1 MALPL
6 GWALCGLLLPLL
18 LPPAAGERAPGAPL
32 DPGAIAEFCRI
43 DPALCHAE
51 EQQLSFEAVRNIHKQ
66 MDDDANGNVDVEES
80 DEFLREDLNYHDP
93 TVKHSTFHGEDK
105 LISVEDLW
113 KAWKTS
119 EVYNWTVEEV
129 VQWLITYVEL
139 PQYEET
145 FRKLQLSGHAMP
157 RLAVNNVTM
166 MGTVLKMTDRSHRQ
180 KLQLKA
186 LDTVLFGPPLLTRHN
201 HLKDFMLVVSIVIG
215 VGGCWFAYIQ
225 NRYSKEHMKKM
236 MKDLEGLHRAEQSLH
251 DLQERLQKAQEEH
264 RSVEVEKVH
273 LEKKLQDEISIAK
286 QEAHRLRELR
296 EGTENELSRQKYAE
310 QELEQVRMALKNA
323 EKELESHCGWAAPE
337 ALQRWLQLTH
347 EVEVQYYN
355 VKKQNA
361 EKQLLVAK
369 EGAEKIKK
377 KRNTLFGTFHVA
389 HSSSLDD
396 VDHKI
401 LTAKQALSEV
411 TAALRERLHR
421 WQQIELL
428 CGFQIVTNPGIH
440 SLAAALN
447 IDPSWMG
454 TPRPNPSHFI
464 MTDDVDD
471 LDEEIVSPMSIQYA
485 PWLLGRRLSDR
496 SSLSS
501 EDQSLWRCPAPAL
514 PSTVRQR
521 LAEPQQHLHS
531 SQRLVES
538 SGQGQSEVSPAWG
551 SRAGRGSLRRTQNL
565 SWGQSF
571 SLDLAATTHPA
582 SSPATTTTTTTT
594 SSSSSSSSAAA
605 ASPSA
610 SSTFYSSCSTSA
622 AAACHGHPVYYH
634 HTTSSYLLQMDSFL
648 GLPPP
653 DVTSGARCHAE
664 SFGDLTRCDSDPS
677 IPHLSDPQRPC
688 SSAPRLLA
696 ARPHLLTRSMEEP
709 PPGHPPAGA
718 VPTPNGGSRQGEASS
733 ASPGCSLLPE
743 SPMVMK
749 KMMMVVNHGMEKAS
763 SLGELAQPPPGR
775 AGQSDSS
782 RSHSPSSTEPE
793 TPSPISDGRPG
804 AAKSTRIPQLAAKK
818 SPGEEDSSLAGEEVE
833 LGQSKKKFPL
843 KIFKKPKK

>member
-1 MALPL
+1 
-6 GWALCGLLLPLL
+6 
-18 LPPAAGERAPGAPL
+18 
-32 DPGAIAEFCRI
+32 
-43 DPALCHAE
+43 
-51 EQQLSFEAVRNIHKQ
+51 

-93 TVKHSTFHGEDK
+93 AVKHSTFHGEDK

-119 EVYNWTVEEV
+119 EVYNWTVDEV
-129 VQWLITYVEL
+129 VQWLISYVEL

-157 RLAVNNVTM
+157 RLAVNNATM

-323 EKELESHCGWAAPE
+323 EKELESHCSWAAPE
-337 ALQRWLQLTH
+337 ALQKWLQLTH

-355 VKKQNA
+355 IKKQNA

-428 CGFQIVTNPGIH
+428 CGFQIVNNPGIH
-440 SLAAALN
+440 SLASALN
-447 IDPSWMG
+447 IDPGWMG

-471 LDEEIVSPMSIQYA
+471 LDEELVSPMSIQ
-485 PWLLGRRLSDR
+485 S
-496 SSLSS
+496 
-501 EDQSLWRCPAPAL
+501 PAL

-521 LAEPQQHLHS
+521 LVEPQHGHG
-531 SQRLVES
+531 SQR
-538 SGQGQSEVSPAWG
+538 
-551 SRAGRGSLRRTQNL
+551 
-565 SWGQSF
+565 
-571 SLDLAATTHPA
+571 
-582 SSPATTTTTTTT
+582 
-594 SSSSSSSSAAA
+594 
-605 ASPSA
+605 
-610 SSTFYSSCSTSA
+610 
-622 AAACHGHPVYYH
+622 
-634 HTTSSYLLQMDSFL
+634 
-648 GLPPP
+648 
-653 DVTSGARCHAE
+653 
-664 SFGDLTRCDSDPS
+664 DLTRCDSDSS
-677 IPHLSDPQRPC
+677 IPHLSDHQRIP
-688 SSAPRLLA
+688 SSAPKLLA
-696 ARPHLLTRSMEEP
+696 ARPTLLTRSVEEAVP
-709 PPGHPPAGA
+709 GPPGPGA
-718 VPTPNGGSRQGEASS
+718 PTPNGGSRHGEPPAL
-733 ASPGCSLLPE
+733 AALQERPPE
-743 SPMVMK
+743 SPAVMK
-749 KMMMVVNHGMEKAS
+749 KMMMVNHGMEKSS
-763 SLGELAQPPPGR
+763 SLGEMGHPT
-775 AGQSDSS
+775 AGKPSHSDSS
-782 RSHSPSSTEPE
+782 RSHSPSSTDPD
-793 TPSPISDGRPG
+793 TPSPISDCRPG
-804 AAKSTRIPQLAAKK
+804 GARNTRIPQLAAKK
-818 SPGEEDSSLAGEEVE
+818 SPGDEDSSLTGDEVD

>member
-1 MALPL
+1 MDVRSGVAL
-6 GWALCGLLLPLL
+6 WVLCGLLLQQGR
-18 LPPAAGERAPGAPL
+18 GERPPGSHL
-32 DPGAIAEFCRI
+32 DESAIAAEFCRI
-43 DPALCHAE
+43 DRPLCHDE
-51 EQQLSFEAVRNIHKQ
+51 DEQLSFEAVRNIHKQ

-119 EVYNWTVEEV
+119 EVYNWTVDEV

-166 MGTVLKMTDRSHRQ
+166 MGSVLKMTDRSHRQ

-273 LEKKLQDEISIAK
+273 LEKKLLDEISIAK

-323 EKELESHCGWAAPE
+323 EKELESHCSWAAPE
-337 ALQRWLQLTH
+337 ALQKWLQLTH

-355 VKKQNA
+355 IKKQNA

-428 CGFQIVTNPGIH
+428 CGFQIVNNPGIH
-440 SLAAALN
+440 SLASALN

-471 LDEEIVSPMSIQYA
+471 LDEELVSPMSIQ
-485 PWLLGRRLSDR
+485 S
-496 SSLSS
+496 
-501 EDQSLWRCPAPAL
+501 PAL

-521 LAEPQQHLHS
+521 LVDPQHGHG
-531 SQRLVES
+531 SQRG
-538 SGQGQSEVSPAWG
+538 SGANK
-551 SRAGRGSLRRTQNL
+551 RLDSLRLRL
-565 SWGQSF
+565 
-571 SLDLAATTHPA
+571 LHPA
-582 SSPATTTTTTTT
+582 PERPPACPQLCPQ
-594 SSSSSSSSAAA
+594 AAGCPA
-605 ASPSA
+605 HPADQVHRGGC
-610 SSTFYSSCSTSA
+610 SCPRRS
-622 AAACHGHPVYYH
+622 H
-634 HTTSSYLLQMDSFL
+634 
-648 GLPPP
+648 
-653 DVTSGARCHAE
+653 
-664 SFGDLTRCDSDPS
+664 
-677 IPHLSDPQRPC
+677 PQRRQP
-688 SSAPRLLA
+688 
-696 ARPHLLTRSMEEP
+696 TRR
-709 PPGHPPAGA
+709 G
-718 VPTPNGGSRQGEASS
+718 
-733 ASPGCSLLPE
+733 L
-743 SPMVMK
+743 
-749 KMMMVVNHGMEKAS
+749 
-763 SLGELAQPPPGR
+763 
-775 AGQSDSS
+775 
-782 RSHSPSSTEPE
+782 
-793 TPSPISDGRPG
+793 RPG
-804 AAKSTRIPQLAAKK
+804 ACTGAAPREPHGDEEDDDGESRHGEVLQPGGDQPPDGRQAQPLGFLPLPQPQLHR
-818 SPGEEDSSLAGEEVE
+818 PRHSLPH
-833 LGQSKKKFPL
+833 L
-843 KIFKKPKK
+843 

>member
-1 MALPL
+1 PDC
-6 GWALCGLLLPLL
+6 WCLLP
-18 LPPAAGERAPGAPL
+18 
-32 DPGAIAEFCRI
+32 AEFCRI
-43 DPALCHAE
+43 DKALCHDE
-51 EQQLSFEAVRNIHKQ
+51 DEQLSFEAVRNIHKQ

-93 TVKHSTFHGEDK
+93 AVKHSTFHGEDK

-119 EVYNWTVEEV
+119 EVYNWTVDEV
-129 VQWLITYVEL
+129 VQWLISYVEL

-157 RLAVNNVTM
+157 RLAVNNATM

-323 EKELESHCGWAAPE
+323 EKELESHCSWAAPE
-337 ALQRWLQLTH
+337 ALQKWLQLTH

-355 VKKQNA
+355 IKKQNA

-401 LTAKQALSEV
+401 LTAKSGAGGLVPGGQEWCYGDGARGTGVVLGGWCQGDRSGAMGTVPGGQEWCDGDGAGRALS
-411 TAALRERLHR
+411 AGPCLSA
-421 WQQIELL
+421 LL
-428 CGFQIVTNPGIH
+428 CLV
-440 SLAAALN
+440 A
-447 IDPSWMG
+447 
-454 TPRPNPSHFI
+454 
-464 MTDDVDD
+464 
-471 LDEEIVSPMSIQYA
+471 
-485 PWLLGRRLSDR
+485 
-496 SSLSS
+496 
-501 EDQSLWRCPAPAL
+501 APAL

-521 LAEPQQHLHS
+521 LVEPQHGHG
-531 SQRLVES
+531 SQR
-538 SGQGQSEVSPAWG
+538 
-551 SRAGRGSLRRTQNL
+551 
-565 SWGQSF
+565 
-571 SLDLAATTHPA
+571 
-582 SSPATTTTTTTT
+582 
-594 SSSSSSSSAAA
+594 
-605 ASPSA
+605 
-610 SSTFYSSCSTSA
+610 
-622 AAACHGHPVYYH
+622 
-634 HTTSSYLLQMDSFL
+634 
-648 GLPPP
+648 
-653 DVTSGARCHAE
+653 
-664 SFGDLTRCDSDPS
+664 DLTRCDSDSS
-677 IPHLSDPQRPC
+677 IPHLSDHQRIP
-688 SSAPRLLA
+688 SSAPKLLA
-696 ARPHLLTRSMEEP
+696 ARPTLLTRSMEEAV
-709 PPGHPPAGA
+709 PGPPAPGA
-718 VPTPNGGSRQGEASS
+718 PTPNGGSRHGEPS
-733 ASPGCSLLPE
+733 ALAALQERLPE

-749 KMMMVVNHGMEKAS
+749 KMMMVNHGMEKSS
-763 SLGELAQPPPGR
+763 SLGEISHPT
-775 AGQSDSS
+775 AGKPSHSDSS
-782 RSHSPSSTEPE
+782 RSHSPSSTDPD
-793 TPSPISDGRPG
+793 TPSPISDCRPSG
-804 AAKSTRIPQLAAKK
+804 ARNTRIPQLAAKK
-818 SPGEEDSSLAGEEVE
+818 SPGDEDSSLTGDEVD

>member
-1 MALPL
+1 MDLRWGAAL
-6 GWALCGLLLPLL
+6 WVLCGLLLQQGR
-18 LPPAAGERAPGAPL
+18 GERPPGSHL
-32 DPGAIAEFCRI
+32 DEAAIAEFCRI
-43 DPALCHAE
+43 DQPLCHDE
-51 EQQLSFEAVRNIHKQ
+51 DEQLSFEAVRNIHKQ

-119 EVYNWTVEEV
+119 EVYNWTVDEV

-166 MGTVLKMTDRSHRQ
+166 MGSVLKMTDRSHRQ

-323 EKELESHCGWAAPE
+323 EKELESHCSWAAPE
-337 ALQRWLQLTH
+337 ALQKWLQLTH

-355 VKKQNA
+355 IKKQNA
-361 EKQLLVAK
+361 ERQLLVAK

-428 CGFQIVTNPGIH
+428 CGFQIVNNPGIH
-440 SLAAALN
+440 SLASALN
-447 IDPSWMG
+447 IDPGWMG

-471 LDEEIVSPMSIQYA
+471 LDEELVSPMSIQ
-485 PWLLGRRLSDR
+485 S
-496 SSLSS
+496 
-501 EDQSLWRCPAPAL
+501 PAL
-514 PSTVRQR
+514 PGTVRQR
-521 LAEPQQHLHS
+521 LVDPQHAHG

-538 SGQGQSEVSPAWG
+538 YAPGQSEPGQPALY
-551 SRAGRGSLRRTQNL
+551 RAGRVSLRRLHSL
-565 SWGQSF
+565 SSGQSF
-571 SLDLAATTHPA
+571 SCDFPGTGP
-582 SSPATTTTTTTT
+582 
-594 SSSSSSSSAAA
+594 SSAATA
-605 ASPSA
+605 A
-610 SSTFYSSCSTSA
+610 SSTSCSSSTA
-622 AAACHGHPVYYH
+622 TAPAPACHVHPTYYH
-634 HTTSSYLLQMDSFL
+634 HTTSSYFLQMDSIPD
-648 GLPPP
+648 LPPP
-653 DVTSGARCHAE
+653 DVTSGVRCRTE
-664 SFGDLTRCDSDPS
+664 SSGDLTRCDSDSS
-677 IPHLSDPQRPC
+677 IPHLSDHQRAP
-688 SSAPRLLA
+688 SSAPKLLP
-696 ARPHLLTRSMEEP
+696 ARPNLLTRSIEEAA
-709 PPGHPPAGA
+709 PGHPA
-718 VPTPNGGSRQGEASS
+718 VAAPTPNGGSRHAEAS
-733 ASPGCSLLPE
+733 ALGALPERLPE

-749 KMMMVVNHGMEKAS
+749 KMMMVNHGMEKSS
-763 SLGELAQPPPGR
+763 SLGEISHPT
-775 AGQSDSS
+775 AGKHSHSDSS
-782 RSHSPSSTEPE
+782 RSHSPSSTDPD
-793 TPSPISDGRPG
+793 TPSPISDCRPG
-804 AAKSTRIPQLAAKK
+804 AKSTRIPQLAAKK
-818 SPGEEDSSLAGEEVE
+818 SPGDEDSSLTGDEVD

>member
-1 MALPL
+1 MEPRPGRAVR
-6 GWALCGLLLPLL
+6 ALCGLSLLLLL
-18 LPPAAGERAPGAPL
+18 LPAVPQPGRAERAPGSHL
-32 DPGAIAEFCRI
+32 DESAIAEFCRI
-43 DPALCHAE
+43 DKALCHDE
-51 EQQLSFEAVRNIHKQ
+51 DEQLSFEAVRNIHKQ

-93 TVKHSTFHGEDK
+93 AVKHSTFHGEDK

-119 EVYNWTVEEV
+119 EVYNWTVDEV
-129 VQWLITYVEL
+129 VQWLIAYVEL

-157 RLAVNNVTM
+157 RLAVNNATM

-323 EKELESHCGWAAPE
+323 EKELESHCSWAAPE
-337 ALQRWLQLTH
+337 ALQKWLQLTH

-355 VKKQNA
+355 IKKQNA

-428 CGFQIVTNPGIH
+428 CGFQIVNNPGLH
-440 SLAAALN
+440 SLASALN
-447 IDPSWMG
+447 IDPAWMG

-464 MTDDVDD
+464 ITDDVDD
-471 LDEEIVSPMSIQYA
+471 LDEELVSPMSIQ
-485 PWLLGRRLSDR
+485 S
-496 SSLSS
+496 
-501 EDQSLWRCPAPAL
+501 PAL

-521 LAEPQQHLHS
+521 LVEPQHGHG
-531 SQRLVES
+531 SQR
-538 SGQGQSEVSPAWG
+538 
-551 SRAGRGSLRRTQNL
+551 
-565 SWGQSF
+565 
-571 SLDLAATTHPA
+571 
-582 SSPATTTTTTTT
+582 
-594 SSSSSSSSAAA
+594 
-605 ASPSA
+605 
-610 SSTFYSSCSTSA
+610 
-622 AAACHGHPVYYH
+622 
-634 HTTSSYLLQMDSFL
+634 
-648 GLPPP
+648 
-653 DVTSGARCHAE
+653 
-664 SFGDLTRCDSDPS
+664 DLTRCDSDSS
-677 IPHLSDPQRPC
+677 IPHLSDHQRIP
-688 SSAPRLLA
+688 SSAPKLLA
-696 ARPHLLTRSMEEP
+696 ARPTLLTRSMEEAAP
-709 PPGHPPAGA
+709 AAPGPGA
-718 VPTPNGGSRQGEASS
+718 PTPNGGSRHGEPS
-733 ASPGCSLLPE
+733 ALAALQERLPE

-749 KMMMVVNHGMEKAS
+749 KMMMVNHGMEKSS
-763 SLGELAQPPPGR
+763 SLGEISHPT
-775 AGQSDSS
+775 AGKPSHSDSS
-782 RSHSPSSTEPE
+782 RSHSPSSTDPD
-793 TPSPISDGRPG
+793 TPSPISDCRPSG
-804 AAKSTRIPQLAAKK
+804 ARNTRIPQLAAKK
-818 SPGEEDSSLAGEEVE
+818 SPGDEDSSLTGDEVD

>member
-1 MALPL
+1 MDLWSRVAV
-6 GWALCGLLLPLL
+6 WILCGFLLQQGQ
-18 LPPAAGERAPGAPL
+18 GERLLASHLDETAIADCILTEREVANCHGPL
-32 DPGAIAEFCRI
+32 TTPLYSMNAELGSGVLCSVDHSELVLRAEFCRI
-43 DPALCHAE
+43 DKPLCHDE
-51 EQQLSFEAVRNIHKQ
+51 DEQLSFEAVRNIHKQ

-157 RLAVNNVTM
+157 RLAVNNATM

-323 EKELESHCGWAAPE
+323 EKELESHCSWAAPE
-337 ALQRWLQLTH
+337 ALQKWLQLTH

-355 VKKQNA
+355 IKKHNA

-428 CGFQIVTNPGIH
+428 CGFQIVNNPGIH
-440 SLAAALN
+440 TLASALN

-485 PWLLGRRLSDR
+485 AWLFGRRFSDR

-501 EDQSLWRCPAPAL
+501 EDQSLWKYPAPAL
-514 PSTVRQR
+514 PGTVRQR
-521 LAEPQQHLHS
+521 LVDPQHAHG
-531 SQRLVES
+531 SQRWTPPLICPLLM
-538 SGQGQSEVSPAWG
+538 SPLEFAVAL
-551 SRAGRGSLRRTQNL
+551 RALE
-565 SWGQSF
+565 
-571 SLDLAATTHPA
+571 D
-582 SSPATTTTTTTT
+582 
-594 SSSSSSSSAAA
+594 
-605 ASPSA
+605 
-610 SSTFYSSCSTSA
+610 
-622 AAACHGHPVYYH
+622 PV
-634 HTTSSYLLQMDSFL
+634 QI
-648 GLPPP
+648 
-653 DVTSGARCHAE
+653 R
-664 SFGDLTRCDSDPS
+664 DLTRCDSDSS
-677 IPHLSDPQRPC
+677 IPHMSDHQRIP
-688 SSAPRLLA
+688 SSAPKLLA
-696 ARPHLLTRSMEEP
+696 ARPNLLGRSIEEAAS
-709 PPGHPPAGA
+709 GHPAICAATSNGSSRHMEVSSLGA
-718 VPTPNGGSRQGEASS
+718 
-733 ASPGCSLLPE
+733 LPERLSE

-749 KMMMVVNHGMEKAS
+749 KMMMVNHGMEKSS
-763 SLGELAQPPPGR
+763 SLGEISHPT
-775 AGQSDSS
+775 AGKHSHSDSS
-782 RSHSPSSTEPE
+782 RSHSPSSTDPD
-793 TPSPISDGRPG
+793 TPSPISDSRPNSV
-804 AAKSTRIPQLAAKK
+804 KNTRIPQLAAKK
-818 SPGEEDSSLAGEEVE
+818 NPGDEDSSLTGDEVD

>member
-1 MALPL
+1 
-6 GWALCGLLLPLL
+6 
-18 LPPAAGERAPGAPL
+18 
-32 DPGAIAEFCRI
+32 
-43 DPALCHAE
+43 
-51 EQQLSFEAVRNIHKQ
+51 V
-66 MDDDANGNVDVEES
+66 
-80 DEFLREDLNYHDP
+80 
-93 TVKHSTFHGEDK
+93 
-105 LISVEDLW
+105 
-113 KAWKTS
+113 
-119 EVYNWTVEEV
+119 
-129 VQWLITYVEL
+129 
-139 PQYEET
+139 
-145 FRKLQLSGHAMP
+145 
-157 RLAVNNVTM
+157 
-166 MGTVLKMTDRSHRQ
+166 
-180 KLQLKA
+180 
-186 LDTVLFGPPLLTRHN
+186 TRHN

-323 EKELESHCGWAAPE
+323 EKELESHCSWAAPE
-337 ALQRWLQLTH
+337 ALQKWLQLTH

-355 VKKQNA
+355 IKKQNA

-428 CGFQIVTNPGIH
+428 CGFQIVNNPGIH
-440 SLAAALN
+440 SLASALN
-447 IDPSWMG
+447 IDPGWMG

-471 LDEEIVSPMSIQYA
+471 LDEE
-485 PWLLGRRLSDR
+485 LLLHPRVCACAGGLGAGVTNDLS
-496 SSLSS
+496 L
-501 EDQSLWRCPAPAL
+501 PPAL
-514 PSTVRQR
+514 STPR
-521 LAEPQQHLHS
+521 
-531 SQRLVES
+531 
-538 SGQGQSEVSPAWG
+538 
-551 SRAGRGSLRRTQNL
+551 
-565 SWGQSF
+565 
-571 SLDLAATTHPA
+571 
-582 SSPATTTTTTTT
+582 
-594 SSSSSSSSAAA
+594 
-605 ASPSA
+605 
-610 SSTFYSSCSTSA
+610 
-622 AAACHGHPVYYH
+622 
-634 HTTSSYLLQMDSFL
+634 
-648 GLPPP
+648 
-653 DVTSGARCHAE
+653 
-664 SFGDLTRCDSDPS
+664 DLTRCDSESS
-677 IPHLSDPQRPC
+677 IPHLSDHQRIP
-688 SSAPRLLA
+688 SSAPKLLA
-696 ARPHLLTRSMEEP
+696 ARPNLLTRSIEEAA
-709 PPGHPPAGA
+709 PGHPAIA
-718 VPTPNGGSRQGEASS
+718 APTPNGGSRHPETSGLGALPER
-733 ASPGCSLLPE
+733 LPE

-749 KMMMVVNHGMEKAS
+749 KMMMVNHGMEKSS
-763 SLGELAQPPPGR
+763 SLGEISHPTT
-775 AGQSDSS
+775 AGKHSHSDSS
-782 RSHSPSSTEPE
+782 RSHSPSSTDPD

-804 AAKSTRIPQLAAKK
+804 GAKSTRIPQLAPKK
-818 SPGEEDSSLAGEEVE
+818 SPGDEDSSLTGDEVD

>member
-1 MALPL
+1 MEPRPGRAVR
-6 GWALCGLLLPLL
+6 ALCGLFLL
-18 LPPAAGERAPGAPL
+18 LLLLVLQHPGRAERAPGSHL
-32 DPGAIAEFCRI
+32 DDSAIAEFCRI
-43 DPALCHAE
+43 DKALCHDE
-51 EQQLSFEAVRNIHKQ
+51 DEQLSFEAVRNIHKQ

-93 TVKHSTFHGEDK
+93 AVKHSTFHGEDK

-119 EVYNWTVEEV
+119 EVYNWTVDEV
-129 VQWLITYVEL
+129 VQWLISYVEL

-157 RLAVNNVTM
+157 RLAVNNATM

-323 EKELESHCGWAAPE
+323 EKELESHCSWAAPE
-337 ALQRWLQLTH
+337 ALQKWLQLTH

-355 VKKQNA
+355 IKKQNA

-428 CGFQIVTNPGIH
+428 CGFQIVNNPGIP
-440 SLAAALN
+440 SLASALN
-447 IDPSWMG
+447 IDPGWMG

-464 MTDDVDD
+464 ITDDVDD
-471 LDEEIVSPMSIQYA
+471 LDEELVSPMSM
-485 PWLLGRRLSDR
+485 
-496 SSLSS
+496 
-501 EDQSLWRCPAPAL
+501 QSPAL

-521 LAEPQQHLHS
+521 LVEPQHGHG
-531 SQRLVES
+531 SQRG
-538 SGQGQSEVSPAWG
+538 SGANK
-551 SRAGRGSLRRTQNL
+551 RFNSLRLRL
-565 SWGQSF
+565 
-571 SLDLAATTHPA
+571 LHPA
-582 SSPATTTTTTTT
+582 PERPPAYPQLGAQAAGCPAHAADQVHGGGCPRAPGPRRAHAQRRQPARGALRPGGFAG
-594 SSSSSSSSAAA
+594 AAA
-605 ASPSA
+605 REP
-610 SSTFYSSCSTSA
+610 
-622 AAACHGHPVYYH
+622 HGDEEDDDGEPRHGEV
-634 HTTSSYLLQMDSFL
+634 LQPGGDQ
-648 GLPPP
+648 PPP
-653 DVTSGARCHAE
+653 DGRQAQPLGFVPVAQPQLHRPRHP
-664 SFGDLTRCDSDPS
+664 L
-677 IPHLSDPQRPC
+677 PHL
-688 SSAPRLLA
+688 
-696 ARPHLLTRSMEEP
+696 
-709 PPGHPPAGA
+709 
-718 VPTPNGGSRQGEASS
+718 
-733 ASPGCSLLPE
+733 
-743 SPMVMK
+743 
-749 KMMMVVNHGMEKAS
+749 
-763 SLGELAQPPPGR
+763 
-775 AGQSDSS
+775 
-782 RSHSPSSTEPE
+782 
-793 TPSPISDGRPG
+793 
-804 AAKSTRIPQLAAKK
+804 
-818 SPGEEDSSLAGEEVE
+818 
-833 LGQSKKKFPL
+833 
-843 KIFKKPKK
+843 

>member
-1 MALPL
+1 M
-6 GWALCGLLLPLL
+6 
-18 LPPAAGERAPGAPL
+18 
-32 DPGAIAEFCRI
+32 
-43 DPALCHAE
+43 
-51 EQQLSFEAVRNIHKQ
+51 S
-66 MDDDANGNVDVEES
+66 S
-80 DEFLREDLNYHDP
+80 EFLREDLNYHDP

-157 RLAVNNVTM
+157 RLAVNNATM
-166 MGTVLKMTDRSHRQ
+166 MGSVLKMTDRSHRQ

-323 EKELESHCGWAAPE
+323 EKELESHCSWAAPE
-337 ALQRWLQLTH
+337 ALQKWLQLTH

-355 VKKQNA
+355 IKKQNA

-428 CGFQIVTNPGIH
+428 CGFQIVNNPGIH
-440 SLAAALN
+440 SLASALN

-471 LDEEIVSPMSIQYA
+471 LDEEIVSPMSIQ
-485 PWLLGRRLSDR
+485 S
-496 SSLSS
+496 
-501 EDQSLWRCPAPAL
+501 PAL

-521 LAEPQQHLHS
+521 LVDPQHAHG
-531 SQRLVES
+531 SQR
-538 SGQGQSEVSPAWG
+538 
-551 SRAGRGSLRRTQNL
+551 
-565 SWGQSF
+565 
-571 SLDLAATTHPA
+571 
-582 SSPATTTTTTTT
+582 
-594 SSSSSSSSAAA
+594 
-605 ASPSA
+605 
-610 SSTFYSSCSTSA
+610 
-622 AAACHGHPVYYH
+622 
-634 HTTSSYLLQMDSFL
+634 
-648 GLPPP
+648 
-653 DVTSGARCHAE
+653 
-664 SFGDLTRCDSDPS
+664 DLTRCDSESS
-677 IPHLSDPQRPC
+677 IPHLSEHQRIP
-688 SSAPRLLA
+688 SSAPKLLA
-696 ARPHLLTRSMEEP
+696 ARPNLLTRSIEEAV
-709 PPGHPPAGA
+709 PGHPATA
-718 VPTPNGGSRQGEASS
+718 AATPNGGSRQGDAGGL
-733 ASPGCSLLPE
+733 AALPERLSE

-749 KMMMVVNHGMEKAS
+749 KMMMVNHGLEKS
-763 SLGELAQPPPGR
+763 CSLGEVSHPAPGR
-775 AGQSDSS
+775 LSHPEGS
-782 RSHSPSSTEPE
+782 RSHSPSSTDPD
-793 TPSPISDGRPG
+793 TPSPTSDCRAGS
-804 AAKSTRIPQLAAKK
+804 AKSTRIPQLAAKK
-818 SPGEEDSSLAGEEVE
+818 TAGDEDSSFTGDEAD

>member
-1 MALPL
+1 MDVWSRVAV
-6 GWALCGLLLPLL
+6 WILCGFLLHQGQ
-18 LPPAAGERAPGAPL
+18 GERPPGTHL
-32 DPGAIAEFCRI
+32 DETAIAEFCRI
-43 DPALCHAE
+43 DEPLCHIE
-51 EQQLSFEAVRNIHKQ
+51 DEQLSFEAVCNIHKQ

-113 KAWKTS
+113 KSWKTS
-119 EVYNWTVEEV
+119 EVYNWTVDEV

-157 RLAVNNVTM
+157 RLAINNATM

-225 NRYSKEHMKKM
+225 NRYSKEHVKRM

-264 RSVEVEKVH
+264 RTVEVEKVH

-323 EKELESHCGWAAPE
+323 EKELESHCSWAAPE
-337 ALQRWLQLTH
+337 ALQKWLQLTH

-355 VKKQNA
+355 IKKQNA

-421 WQQIELL
+421 WHQIELL
-428 CGFQIVTNPGIH
+428 CGFQVVNNPGIH
-440 SLAAALN
+440 TLVTALN
-447 IDPSWMG
+447 IDPSWVG
-454 TPRPNPSHFI
+454 TSRPNPAHFI
-464 MTDDVDD
+464 MTDDLDD
-471 LDEEIVSPMSIQYA
+471 LDEEIVSPMSMQSA
-485 PWLLGRRLSDR
+485 P
-496 SSLSS
+496 
-501 EDQSLWRCPAPAL
+501 L
-514 PSTVRQR
+514 PSGVRQR
-521 LAEPQQHLHS
+521 VVDPQHS
-531 SQRLVES
+531 LGSQR
-538 SGQGQSEVSPAWG
+538 
-551 SRAGRGSLRRTQNL
+551 
-565 SWGQSF
+565 
-571 SLDLAATTHPA
+571 DLTH
-582 SSPATTTTTTTT
+582 SDSD
-594 SSSSSSSSAAA
+594 S
-605 ASPSA
+605 
-610 SSTFYSSCSTSA
+610 
-622 AAACHGHPVYYH
+622 
-634 HTTSSYLLQMDSFL
+634 SFL
-648 GLPPP
+648 YM
-653 DVTSGARCHAE
+653 
-664 SFGDLTRCDSDPS
+664 SDHQR
-677 IPHLSDPQRPC
+677 IPG
-688 SSAPRLLA
+688 SAPKLLA
-696 ARPHLLTRSMEEP
+696 ARPPLLTRSAEEAAS
-709 PPGHPPAGA
+709 GHPAGCT
-718 VPTPNGGSRQGEASS
+718 PTSNGGSRHGEASS
-733 ASPGCSLLPE
+733 LGALQERLAE
-743 SPMVMK
+743 SPVVAK
-749 KMMMVVNHGMEKAS
+749 KMMMLNHGMEKSA
-763 SLGELAQPPPGR
+763 SLGEISHPTAGR
-775 AGQSDSS
+775 QSHSDSS
-782 RSHSPSSTEPE
+782 RSHSPSSTEPD
-793 TPSPISDGRPG
+793 TPSPISDSRPSN
-804 AAKSTRIPQLAAKK
+804 AKNTRIPQLAAKK
-818 SPGEEDSSLAGEEVE
+818 NAGEEDSGSTGEETDSSQ
-833 LGQSKKKFPL
+833 GKKKFPL

>member
-1 MALPL
+1 MALWGRIAL
-6 GWALCGLLLPLL
+6 GLLCGLLLP
-18 LPPAAGERAPGAPL
+18 PPGRPDGTPGSHPDEATL
-32 DPGAIAEFCRI
+32 EEFCRI
-43 DPALCHAE
+43 DLPLCHNE
-51 EQQLSFEAVRNIHKQ
+51 DEQLSFEAVRNIHKQ

-113 KAWKTS
+113 KAWKAS

-145 FRKLQLSGHAMP
+145 FRKLQLTGHAMP
-157 RLAVNNVTM
+157 RLAITNATM
-166 MGTVLKMTDRSHRQ
+166 TGTLLKMTDRSHRQ

-264 RSVEVEKVH
+264 RTVEVEKVS
-273 LEKKLQDEISIAK
+273 LEKRLQDEISIAK

-310 QELEQVRMALKNA
+310 QELEQVRMALRNA
-323 EKELESHCGWAAPE
+323 EKELESHSSWAAPG
-337 ALQRWLQLTH
+337 ALQKWLQLTH

-361 EKQLLVAK
+361 ERQLLLAK

-428 CGFQIVTNPGIH
+428 CGFQIVNNPGIPT
-440 SLAAALN
+440 LLTALN

-454 TPRPNPSHFI
+454 GPPRANTSHFI

-471 LDEEIVSPMSIQYA
+471 LDEEMVSPMSM
-485 PWLLGRRLSDR
+485 
-496 SSLSS
+496 
-501 EDQSLWRCPAPAL
+501 QSPAL
-514 PSTVRQR
+514 PSSVVRQR
-521 LAEPQQHLHS
+521 LVDPQHSLGSQRDLVHSDSDSSIPYLSDHPRAAISMPKLRPGLLNKPAEEQQH
-531 SQRLVES
+531 QTEPGES
-538 SGQGQSEVSPAWG
+538 
-551 SRAGRGSLRRTQNL
+551 
-565 SWGQSF
+565 
-571 SLDLAATTHPA
+571 
-582 SSPATTTTTTTT
+582 
-594 SSSSSSSSAAA
+594 
-605 ASPSA
+605 
-610 SSTFYSSCSTSA
+610 
-622 AAACHGHPVYYH
+622 
-634 HTTSSYLLQMDSFL
+634 
-648 GLPPP
+648 
-653 DVTSGARCHAE
+653 
-664 SFGDLTRCDSDPS
+664 
-677 IPHLSDPQRPC
+677 
-688 SSAPRLLA
+688 
-696 ARPHLLTRSMEEP
+696 
-709 PPGHPPAGA
+709 
-718 VPTPNGGSRQGEASS
+718 
-733 ASPGCSLLPE
+733 E
-743 SPMVMK
+743 SPLTMK
-749 KMMMVVNHGMEKAS
+749 KVPVLNHHGGLEKAA
-763 SLGELAQPPPGR
+763 SLGELGPVGAR
-775 AGQSDSS
+775 SRDSS
-782 RSHSPSSTEPE
+782 RSHSPTSTEPD
-793 TPSPISDGRPG
+793 TPSPPANGRTALSLLSG
-804 AAKSTRIPQLAAKK
+804 KANSRIPHLAAKK
-818 SPGEEDSSLAGEEVE
+818 TGTAGEEDSGSTGEETDS
-833 LGQSKKKFPL
+833 GPGKKKFPL
-843 KIFKKPKK
+843 KIFKKPRK

>member
-1 MALPL
+1 LTVPV
-6 GWALCGLLLPLL
+6 
-18 LPPAAGERAPGAPL
+18 LPP
-32 DPGAIAEFCRI
+32 AEFCRI
-43 DPALCHAE
+43 DRPLCHDE
-51 EQQLSFEAVRNIHKQ
+51 EEQLSFEAVRNIHKQ

-157 RLAVNNVTM
+157 RLAVNNATM
-166 MGTVLKMTDRSHRQ
+166 MGSVLKMTDRSHRQ

-323 EKELESHCGWAAPE
+323 EKELESHCSWAAPE
-337 ALQRWLQLTH
+337 ALQKWLQLTH

-355 VKKQNA
+355 IKKQNA

-428 CGFQIVTNPGIH
+428 CGFQIVNNPGIH
-440 SLAAALN
+440 SLASALN
-447 IDPSWMG
+447 IDPGWMG

-464 MTDDVDD
+464 MTDDIDD
-471 LDEEIVSPMSIQYA
+471 LDEELVPV
-485 PWLLGRRLSDR
+485 PPLCLLT
-496 SSLSS
+496 
-501 EDQSLWRCPAPAL
+501 APAL
-514 PSTVRQR
+514 PGSVRQR
-521 LAEPQQHLHS
+521 LVDPQHGHG
-531 SQRLVES
+531 SQR
-538 SGQGQSEVSPAWG
+538 
-551 SRAGRGSLRRTQNL
+551 
-565 SWGQSF
+565 
-571 SLDLAATTHPA
+571 
-582 SSPATTTTTTTT
+582 
-594 SSSSSSSSAAA
+594 
-605 ASPSA
+605 
-610 SSTFYSSCSTSA
+610 
-622 AAACHGHPVYYH
+622 
-634 HTTSSYLLQMDSFL
+634 
-648 GLPPP
+648 
-653 DVTSGARCHAE
+653 
-664 SFGDLTRCDSDPS
+664 DLTRCDSDSSLPA
-677 IPHLSDPQRPC
+677 PSDPPRVP
-688 SSAPRLLA
+688 SAAAKLLP
-696 ARPHLLTRSMEEP
+696 ARPPLLTRSFEEVVPTTTTTITTITTSTTSTTSP
-709 PPGHPPAGA
+709 PPTAAASGSA
-718 VPTPNGGSRQGEASS
+718 TPNGGSRHAEASS
-733 ASPGCSLLPE
+733 VLAPPLPE
-743 SPMVMK
+743 SPMVGK
-749 KMMMVVNHGMEKAS
+749 KVTPMVNHHHHQQQQHHQYHQYHQHHHQQLHHNMEKS
-763 SLGELAQPPPGR
+763 YSLGEMPAGR
-775 AGQSDSS
+775 
-782 RSHSPSSTEPE
+782 HSPSSTEPD
-793 TPSPISDGRPG
+793 TPSPTSDCRPG
-804 AAKSTRIPQLAAKK
+804 GTRSTQSTPSTRIPHLATKK
-818 SPGEEDSSLAGEEVE
+818 NPGDEDSSLTGDDGDP
-833 LGQSKKKFPL
+833 GQSKKKFPL

>member
-1 MALPL
+1 MEPRPGRAVR
-6 GWALCGLLLPLL
+6 ALCGLFLL
-18 LPPAAGERAPGAPL
+18 LLLLVLQHPGRAERAPGSHL
-32 DPGAIAEFCRI
+32 DDSAIAEFCRI
-43 DPALCHAE
+43 DKALCHDE
-51 EQQLSFEAVRNIHKQ
+51 DEQLSFEAVRNIHKQ

-93 TVKHSTFHGEDK
+93 AVKHSTFHGEDK

-119 EVYNWTVEEV
+119 EVYNWTVDEV
-129 VQWLITYVEL
+129 VQWLISYVEL

-157 RLAVNNVTM
+157 RLAVNNATM

-323 EKELESHCGWAAPE
+323 EKELESHCSWAAPE
-337 ALQRWLQLTH
+337 ALQKWLQLTH

-355 VKKQNA
+355 IKKQNA

-428 CGFQIVTNPGIH
+428 CGFQIVNNPGIP
-440 SLAAALN
+440 SLASALN
-447 IDPSWMG
+447 IDPGWMG

-464 MTDDVDD
+464 ITDDVDD
-471 LDEEIVSPMSIQYA
+471 LDEELVSPMSMQYA
-485 PWLLGRRLSDR
+485 AWLFGRRFSDR

-501 EDQSLWRCPAPAL
+501 EDQSLWKYPAPAL

-521 LAEPQQHLHS
+521 LVEPQHGHG
-531 SQRLVES
+531 SQRG
-538 SGQGQSEVSPAWG
+538 SGANK
-551 SRAGRGSLRRTQNL
+551 RFNSLRLRL
-565 SWGQSF
+565 
-571 SLDLAATTHPA
+571 LHPA
-582 SSPATTTTTTTT
+582 PERPPAYPQLGAQAAGCPAHAADQVHGGGCPRAPGPRRAHAQRRQPARGALRPGGFAG
-594 SSSSSSSSAAA
+594 AAA
-605 ASPSA
+605 REP
-610 SSTFYSSCSTSA
+610 
-622 AAACHGHPVYYH
+622 HGDEEDDDGEPRHGEV
-634 HTTSSYLLQMDSFL
+634 LQPGGDQ
-648 GLPPP
+648 PPP
-653 DVTSGARCHAE
+653 DGRQAQPLGFVPVAQPQLHRPRHP
-664 SFGDLTRCDSDPS
+664 L
-677 IPHLSDPQRPC
+677 PHL
-688 SSAPRLLA
+688 
-696 ARPHLLTRSMEEP
+696 
-709 PPGHPPAGA
+709 
-718 VPTPNGGSRQGEASS
+718 
-733 ASPGCSLLPE
+733 
-743 SPMVMK
+743 
-749 KMMMVVNHGMEKAS
+749 
-763 SLGELAQPPPGR
+763 
-775 AGQSDSS
+775 
-782 RSHSPSSTEPE
+782 
-793 TPSPISDGRPG
+793 
-804 AAKSTRIPQLAAKK
+804 
-818 SPGEEDSSLAGEEVE
+818 
-833 LGQSKKKFPL
+833 
-843 KIFKKPKK
+843 

>member
-1 MALPL
+1 MEPWPGRAVR
-6 GWALCGLLLPLL
+6 ALCGLFLL
-18 LPPAAGERAPGAPL
+18 LLLVLQHPGRAERAPGSHL
-32 DPGAIAEFCRI
+32 DDSAIAEFCRI
-43 DPALCHAE
+43 DKALCHDE
-51 EQQLSFEAVRNIHKQ
+51 DEQLSFEAVRNIHKQ

-93 TVKHSTFHGEDK
+93 AVKHSTFHGEDK

-119 EVYNWTVEEV
+119 EVYNWTVDEV
-129 VQWLITYVEL
+129 VQWLISYVEL

-157 RLAVNNVTM
+157 RLAVNNATM

-323 EKELESHCGWAAPE
+323 EKELESHCSWAAPE
-337 ALQRWLQLTH
+337 ALQKWLQLTH

-355 VKKQNA
+355 IKKQNA

-428 CGFQIVTNPGIH
+428 CGFQIVNNPGIP
-440 SLAAALN
+440 SLASALN
-447 IDPSWMG
+447 IDPGWMG

-464 MTDDVDD
+464 ITDDVDD
-471 LDEEIVSPMSIQYA
+471 LDEELVSPMSM
-485 PWLLGRRLSDR
+485 
-496 SSLSS
+496 
-501 EDQSLWRCPAPAL
+501 QSPAL

-521 LAEPQQHLHS
+521 LVEPQHGHG
-531 SQRLVES
+531 SQR
-538 SGQGQSEVSPAWG
+538 
-551 SRAGRGSLRRTQNL
+551 
-565 SWGQSF
+565 
-571 SLDLAATTHPA
+571 
-582 SSPATTTTTTTT
+582 
-594 SSSSSSSSAAA
+594 
-605 ASPSA
+605 
-610 SSTFYSSCSTSA
+610 
-622 AAACHGHPVYYH
+622 
-634 HTTSSYLLQMDSFL
+634 
-648 GLPPP
+648 
-653 DVTSGARCHAE
+653 
-664 SFGDLTRCDSDPS
+664 DLTRCDSDSS
-677 IPHLSDPQRPC
+677 IPHLSDHQRIP
-688 SSAPRLLA
+688 SSAPKLLA
-696 ARPHLLTRSMEEP
+696 ARPTLLTRSMEEAVP
-709 PPGHPPAGA
+709 AAPGPGA
-718 VPTPNGGSRQGEASS
+718 PTPNGGSRHGEPS
-733 ASPGCSLLPE
+733 ALAALQERLPE
-743 SPMVMK
+743 SPMAMK
-749 KMMMVVNHGMEKAS
+749 KMMTVNHGMEKSS
-763 SLGELAQPPPGR
+763 SLGEISHHPTGGKPSH
-775 AGQSDSS
+775 SDSS
-782 RSHSPSSTEPE
+782 RSHSPSSTDPD
-793 TPSPISDGRPG
+793 TPSPISDCRPSG
-804 AAKSTRIPQLAAKK
+804 ARNTRIPQLAAKK
-818 SPGEEDSSLAGEEVE
+818 SPGDEDSSLTGDEVD

>member
-1 MALPL
+1 MDLRAGLALWL
-6 GWALCGLLLPLL
+6 LCGLLLQPGRAER
-18 LPPAAGERAPGAPL
+18 PPGPHL
-32 DPGAIAEFCRI
+32 DETPIAAEFCRI
-43 DPALCHAE
+43 DRPLCHDE
-51 EQQLSFEAVRNIHKQ
+51 DEQLSFEAVRNIHKQ

-119 EVYNWTVEEV
+119 EVYNWTVDEV

-157 RLAVNNVTM
+157 RLAVNNATM
-166 MGTVLKMTDRSHRQ
+166 MGSVLKMTDRSHRQ

-273 LEKKLQDEISIAK
+273 LEKKLQDEISMAK

-323 EKELESHCGWAAPE
+323 EKELESHCSWAAPE
-337 ALQRWLQLTH
+337 ALQKWLQLTH

-355 VKKQNA
+355 IKKQNA

-428 CGFQIVTNPGIH
+428 CGFQIVNNPGIH
-440 SLAAALN
+440 SLASALN
-447 IDPSWMG
+447 IDPGWMG

-471 LDEEIVSPMSIQYA
+471 LDEEIVSPMSM
-485 PWLLGRRLSDR
+485 
-496 SSLSS
+496 
-501 EDQSLWRCPAPAL
+501 QSPAL
-514 PSTVRQR
+514 PSSVRQR
-521 LAEPQQHLHS
+521 LVDPQHGHG
-531 SQRLVES
+531 SQRGSGADQRLNALRLRLV
-538 SGQGQSEVSPAWG
+538 
-551 SRAGRGSLRRTQNL
+551 
-565 SWGQSF
+565 
-571 SLDLAATTHPA
+571 HPA
-582 SSPATTTTTTTT
+582 PERAPACPQLCAQAAGGPAHAADPLHGGGCPRPPGQRAHPQRRQPPGGPPRARGFAG
-594 SSSSSSSSAAA
+594 AAA
-605 ASPSA
+605 REP
-610 SSTFYSSCSTSA
+610 
-622 AAACHGHPVYYH
+622 HGDEEDDDGEPRHGEV
-634 HTTSSYLLQMDSFL
+634 LQP
-648 GLPPP
+648 G
-653 DVTSGARCHAE
+653 
-664 SFGDLTRCDSDPS
+664 GD
-677 IPHLSDPQRPC
+677 Q
-688 SSAPRLLA
+688 
-696 ARPHLLTRSMEEP
+696 
-709 PPGHPPAGA
+709 PPGG
-718 VPTPNGGSRQGEASS
+718 RQAQ
-733 ASPGCSLLPE
+733 P
-743 SPMVMK
+743 
-749 KMMMVVNHGMEKAS
+749 
-763 SLGELAQPPPGR
+763 LGFIPLAQP
-775 AGQSDSS
+775 QL
-782 RSHSPSSTEPE
+782 H
-793 TPSPISDGRPG
+793 RP
-804 AAKSTRIPQLAAKK
+804 RH
-818 SPGEEDSSLAGEEVE
+818 
-833 LGQSKKKFPL
+833 PL
-843 KIFKKPKK
+843 PDL

>member
-1 MALPL
+1 TSCLTL
-6 GWALCGLLLPLL
+6 VSSSS
-18 LPPAAGERAPGAPL
+18 
-32 DPGAIAEFCRI
+32 AEFCRI
-43 DPALCHAE
+43 DKPLCHDE
-51 EQQLSFEAVRNIHKQ
+51 DEQLSFEAVRNIHKQ

-119 EVYNWTVEEV
+119 EVYNWTVDEV

-139 PQYEET
+139 PQYEDT
-145 FRKLQLSGHAMP
+145 FRKLQLSGRAMP
-157 RLAVNNVTM
+157 RLAVNNVTL
-166 MGTVLKMTDRSHRQ
+166 MGSVLKMTDRSHRQ

-310 QELEQVRMALKNA
+310 QELEQVRMALRNA
-323 EKELESHCGWAAPE
+323 EKELESHCSWAAPE
-337 ALQRWLQLTH
+337 ALQKWLQLTH

-355 VKKQNA
+355 IKKQNA

-428 CGFQIVTNPGIH
+428 CGFQIVNNPGIH
-440 SLAAALN
+440 SLAVPVSEGPGHWWQLVGRA
-447 IDPSWMG
+447 
-454 TPRPNPSHFI
+454 
-464 MTDDVDD
+464 
-471 LDEEIVSPMSIQYA
+471 VSPA
-485 PWLLGRRLSDR
+485 AFTLLFFLPTAS
-496 SSLSS
+496 
-501 EDQSLWRCPAPAL
+501 AL

-521 LAEPQQHLHS
+521 LVDPQHAHG
-531 SQRLVES
+531 SQR
-538 SGQGQSEVSPAWG
+538 
-551 SRAGRGSLRRTQNL
+551 
-565 SWGQSF
+565 
-571 SLDLAATTHPA
+571 
-582 SSPATTTTTTTT
+582 
-594 SSSSSSSSAAA
+594 
-605 ASPSA
+605 
-610 SSTFYSSCSTSA
+610 
-622 AAACHGHPVYYH
+622 
-634 HTTSSYLLQMDSFL
+634 
-648 GLPPP
+648 
-653 DVTSGARCHAE
+653 
-664 SFGDLTRCDSDPS
+664 DLTRCDSDSS
-677 IPHLSDPQRPC
+677 ISHLSDHQRTP
-688 SSAPRLLA
+688 SSAPKLLA
-696 ARPHLLTRSMEEP
+696 ARPALLTRSIEEAA
-709 PPGHPPAGA
+709 AGTA
-718 VPTPNGGSRQGEASS
+718 TPNGGSRS
-733 ASPGCSLLPE
+733 AEPAALGALSE
-743 SPMVMK
+743 SPMVTK
-749 KMMMVVNHGMEKAS
+749 KMMTVVNHGMEKSS
-763 SLGELAQPPPGR
+763 SLGEISHPT
-775 AGQSDSS
+775 AGKHSHSDSS
-782 RSHSPSSTEPE
+782 RSHSPSSTDPD
-793 TPSPISDGRPG
+793 TPSPVSDCRPG
-804 AAKSTRIPQLAAKK
+804 SAKSTRIPQLAAKK
-818 SPGEEDSSLAGEEVE
+818 SPGDEDSSLMGDEVDP
-833 LGQSKKKFPL
+833 GQSKKKFPL

>member
-1 MALPL
+1 MEPRPGRAVR
-6 GWALCGLLLPLL
+6 ALCGLFLL
-18 LPPAAGERAPGAPL
+18 LVLLLLQHPGRAERAPGSHL
-32 DPGAIAEFCRI
+32 DDSAIAAEFCRI
-43 DPALCHAE
+43 DKALCHDE
-51 EQQLSFEAVRNIHKQ
+51 DEQLSFEAVRNIHKQ

-93 TVKHSTFHGEDK
+93 AVKHSTFHGEDK

-119 EVYNWTVEEV
+119 EVYNWTVDEV
-129 VQWLITYVEL
+129 VQWLISYVEL

-157 RLAVNNVTM
+157 RLAVNNATM

-323 EKELESHCGWAAPE
+323 EKELESHSSWAAPE
-337 ALQRWLQLTH
+337 ALQKWLQLTH

-355 VKKQNA
+355 IKKQNA

-428 CGFQIVTNPGIH
+428 CGFQIVNNPGIP
-440 SLAAALN
+440 SLASALN
-447 IDPSWMG
+447 IDPGWMG

-464 MTDDVDD
+464 ITDDVDD
-471 LDEEIVSPMSIQYA
+471 LDEELVSPMSIQ
-485 PWLLGRRLSDR
+485 S
-496 SSLSS
+496 
-501 EDQSLWRCPAPAL
+501 PAL
-514 PSTVRQR
+514 ASSVRQR
-521 LAEPQQHLHS
+521 LVEPQHGHG
-531 SQRLVES
+531 SQR
-538 SGQGQSEVSPAWG
+538 
-551 SRAGRGSLRRTQNL
+551 
-565 SWGQSF
+565 
-571 SLDLAATTHPA
+571 
-582 SSPATTTTTTTT
+582 
-594 SSSSSSSSAAA
+594 
-605 ASPSA
+605 
-610 SSTFYSSCSTSA
+610 
-622 AAACHGHPVYYH
+622 
-634 HTTSSYLLQMDSFL
+634 
-648 GLPPP
+648 
-653 DVTSGARCHAE
+653 
-664 SFGDLTRCDSDPS
+664 DLTRCDSDSS
-677 IPHLSDPQRPC
+677 IPHLSEQQRIP
-688 SSAPRLLA
+688 SSAPKLLA
-696 ARPHLLTRSMEEP
+696 ARPTLLTRSVEEAAP
-709 PPGHPPAGA
+709 AAPGPAA
-718 VPTPNGGSRQGEASS
+718 PTPNGGSRHGEPPAL
-733 ASPGCSLLPE
+733 AALQERLPE

-749 KMMMVVNHGMEKAS
+749 KMMMVNHGMEKSS
-763 SLGELAQPPPGR
+763 SLGEISHPTA
-775 AGQSDSS
+775 AGKPSHSDSS
-782 RSHSPSSTEPE
+782 RSHSPSSTEPD
-793 TPSPISDGRPG
+793 TPSPISDCRPSG
-804 AAKSTRIPQLAAKK
+804 NRNTRIPQLAAKK
-818 SPGEEDSSLAGEEVE
+818 SPGDEDSSLTGDEVD
-833 LGQSKKKFPL
+833 LGQSRKKFPL
-843 KIFKKPKK
+843 KIFKKTKK

>member
-1 MALPL
+1 MELRAAAAL
-6 GWALCGLLLPLL
+6 WVLCGFLLQPGRAER
-18 LPPAAGERAPGAPL
+18 PPGSHL
-32 DPGAIAEFCRI
+32 DETAIAAEFCRI
-43 DPALCHAE
+43 DKPLCHDE
-51 EQQLSFEAVRNIHKQ
+51 DEQLSFEAVRNIHKQ

-119 EVYNWTVEEV
+119 EVYNWTVDEV

-157 RLAVNNVTM
+157 RLAVNNATM

-323 EKELESHCGWAAPE
+323 EKELESHCSWAAPE
-337 ALQRWLQLTH
+337 ALQKWLQLTH

-355 VKKQNA
+355 IKKQNA

-428 CGFQIVTNPGIH
+428 CGFQIVNNPGIH
-440 SLAAALN
+440 TLASALN
-447 IDPSWMG
+447 IDPGWMG

-471 LDEEIVSPMSIQYA
+471 LDEEIVSPMSMQYA
-485 PWLLGRRLSDR
+485 AWLFGRRFSDR

-501 EDQSLWRCPAPAL
+501 EDQSLWKYPAPAL

-521 LAEPQQHLHS
+521 LVDPQHGHG
-531 SQRLVES
+531 SQR
-538 SGQGQSEVSPAWG
+538 
-551 SRAGRGSLRRTQNL
+551 
-565 SWGQSF
+565 
-571 SLDLAATTHPA
+571 
-582 SSPATTTTTTTT
+582 
-594 SSSSSSSSAAA
+594 
-605 ASPSA
+605 
-610 SSTFYSSCSTSA
+610 
-622 AAACHGHPVYYH
+622 
-634 HTTSSYLLQMDSFL
+634 
-648 GLPPP
+648 
-653 DVTSGARCHAE
+653 
-664 SFGDLTRCDSDPS
+664 DLTRCDSESS
-677 IPHLSDPQRPC
+677 IPHLSEAQRLP
-688 SSAPRLLA
+688 SAAPKLLA
-696 ARPHLLTRSMEEP
+696 ARPALLTRSIEDAG
-709 PPGHPPAGA
+709 PGH
-718 VPTPNGGSRQGEASS
+718 TPNGGSRHAEP
-733 ASPGCSLLPE
+733 PGPERPSE
-743 SPMVMK
+743 SPSVMK
-749 KMMMVVNHGMEKAS
+749 KMMMVNHGMEKSS
-763 SLGELAQPPPGR
+763 SLGEIGHPA
-775 AGQSDSS
+775 ASKHSHSDSS
-782 RSHSPSSTEPE
+782 RSHSPSSTDPD
-793 TPSPISDGRPG
+793 TPSPISDCRPNSS
-804 AAKSTRIPQLAAKK
+804 KSTRIPQLAAKK
-818 SPGEEDSSLAGEEVE
+818 GAGDEDGSLTGDEIDP
-833 LGQSKKKFPL
+833 GQSKKKFPL
-843 KIFKKPKK
+843 KIFKKPRK

>member
-1 MALPL
+1 MELWSGAAL
-6 GWALCGLLLPLL
+6 WVLCGFLLQQGRAER
-18 LPPAAGERAPGAPL
+18 PPGSHL
-32 DPGAIAEFCRI
+32 DETAMAAEFCRI
-43 DPALCHAE
+43 DKPLCHDE
-51 EQQLSFEAVRNIHKQ
+51 DEQLSFEAVRNIHKQ

-119 EVYNWTVEEV
+119 EVYNWTVDEV

-323 EKELESHCGWAAPE
+323 EKELESHCSWAAPE
-337 ALQRWLQLTH
+337 ALQKWLQLTH

-355 VKKQNA
+355 IKKQNA

-428 CGFQIVTNPGIH
+428 CGFQIVNNPGIH
-440 SLAAALN
+440 TLASALN

-471 LDEEIVSPMSIQYA
+471 LDEEIVSPMSIQ
-485 PWLLGRRLSDR
+485 S
-496 SSLSS
+496 
-501 EDQSLWRCPAPAL
+501 PAL
-514 PSTVRQR
+514 PGTVRQR
-521 LAEPQQHLHS
+521 LVDAQHAHG
-531 SQRLVES
+531 SQRLVEGY
-538 SGQGQSEVSPAWG
+538 GQGQSESGQAAPF
-551 SRAGRGSLRRTQNL
+551 RAGRVSLRRKHSL
-565 SWGQSF
+565 SSGQSF
-571 SLDLAATTHPA
+571 SFDLPGTSPA
-582 SSPATTTTTTTT
+582 SAATTTTTT
-594 SSSSSSSSAAA
+594 SSTFCF
-605 ASPSA
+605 
-610 SSTFYSSCSTSA
+610 SSTTTASA
-622 AAACHGHPVYYH
+622 PACHVHPIYYH
-634 HTTSSYLLQMDSFL
+634 HTTTSSYFLQMDSIPD
-648 GLPPP
+648 LPPP
-653 DVTSGARCHAE
+653 DVTSGAHCRAE
-664 SFGDLTRCDSDPS
+664 SSGDLTRCDSDSS
-677 IPHLSDPQRPC
+677 IPHLSDHQRAP
-688 SSAPRLLA
+688 SSAPKLLA
-696 ARPHLLTRSMEEP
+696 ARPNLLTRSIEEAT
-709 PPGHPPAGA
+709 PGHP
-718 VPTPNGGSRQGEASS
+718 VTTTPNGGSRHPEAFTLV
-733 ASPGCSLLPE
+733 ALPERPPE
-743 SPMVMK
+743 SPAAMK
-749 KMMMVVNHGMEKAS
+749 KMTMVNHGMEKSS
-763 SLGELAQPPPGR
+763 SLGEINHPGT
-775 AGQSDSS
+775 GKQSHSDSS
-782 RSHSPSSTEPE
+782 RSHSPSSTDPD
-793 TPSPISDGRPG
+793 TPSPISDCRAGG
-804 AAKSTRIPQLAAKK
+804 TKSTRIPQLAAKK
-818 SPGEEDSSLAGEEVE
+818 NPGDEDSSLTGDEVD
-833 LGQSKKKFPL
+833 LSQSKKKFPL

>member
-1 MALPL
+1 MDVTPGLAVWLL
-6 GWALCGLLLPLL
+6 WALLLHHGL
-18 LPPAAGERAPGAPL
+18 GEKPPGASPEES
-32 DPGAIAEFCRI
+32 AVAEFCRI
-43 DPALCHAE
+43 DKPLCHNE
-51 EQQLSFEAVRNIHKQ
+51 DEQLSFEAVRNIHKQ

-113 KAWKTS
+113 KAWKAS
-119 EVYNWTVEEV
+119 EVYNWTVDEV

-157 RLAVNNVTM
+157 RLAITNATM
-166 MGTVLKMTDRSHRQ
+166 TGTVLKMTDRSHRQ

-264 RSVEVEKVH
+264 RTVEVEKVH

-323 EKELESHCGWAAPE
+323 EKELESHSSWYAPE
-337 ALQRWLQLTH
+337 ALQKWLQLTH

-355 VKKQNA
+355 IKKQNA

-421 WQQIELL
+421 WQQIEIL
-428 CGFQIVTNPGIH
+428 CGFQIVNNPGIH
-440 SLAAALN
+440 TLVAALN

-454 TPRPNPSHFI
+454 NTRPNPSHFI

-471 LDEEIVSPMSIQYA
+471 MDEEIVSPVSMQS
-485 PWLLGRRLSDR
+485 PSLH
-496 SSLSS
+496 SS
-501 EDQSLWRCPAPAL
+501 
-514 PSTVRQR
+514 VRQR
-521 LAEPQQHLHS
+521 LVEPQHVLG
-531 SQRLVES
+531 SQRDLTHSDSESSLHTSDRPRFTQLAAKPQQLTRAMDEALYAPTSNGSHRLAEAALGGALVEK
-538 SGQGQSEVSPAWG
+538 
-551 SRAGRGSLRRTQNL
+551 
-565 SWGQSF
+565 
-571 SLDLAATTHPA
+571 
-582 SSPATTTTTTTT
+582 
-594 SSSSSSSSAAA
+594 
-605 ASPSA
+605 
-610 SSTFYSSCSTSA
+610 
-622 AAACHGHPVYYH
+622 
-634 HTTSSYLLQMDSFL
+634 
-648 GLPPP
+648 
-653 DVTSGARCHAE
+653 
-664 SFGDLTRCDSDPS
+664 
-677 IPHLSDPQRPC
+677 
-688 SSAPRLLA
+688 
-696 ARPHLLTRSMEEP
+696 
-709 PPGHPPAGA
+709 
-718 VPTPNGGSRQGEASS
+718 
-733 ASPGCSLLPE
+733 LPE
-743 SPMVMK
+743 SPALVK
-749 KMMMVVNHGMEKAS
+749 KALFLQNHGLEKAYS
-763 SLGELAQPPPGR
+763 VGELGPIGLGGGGPLH
-775 AGQSDSS
+775 SDSS
-782 RSHSPSSTEPE
+782 RSHSPSSPEPD
-793 TPSPISDGRPG
+793 TPSPVGDSRAHHGRN
-804 AAKSTRIPQLAAKK
+804 TRIPHLAGKK
-818 SPGEEDSSLAGEEVE
+818 HAGEEDSGSTGEETDS
-833 LGQSKKKFPL
+833 GQGKKKFPL

>member
-1 MALPL
+1 MDVWSRVAV
-6 GWALCGLLLPLL
+6 WILCGFLLHQGQ
-18 LPPAAGERAPGAPL
+18 GERPPGTFL
-32 DPGAIAEFCRI
+32 DETAIAEFCRI
-43 DPALCHAE
+43 DEPLCHLE
-51 EQQLSFEAVRNIHKQ
+51 DEQLSFEAVCNIHKQ

-113 KAWKTS
+113 KSWKTS
-119 EVYNWTVEEV
+119 EVYNWTVDEV

-157 RLAVNNVTM
+157 RLAINNATM

-225 NRYSKEHMKKM
+225 NRYSKEHVKRM

-264 RSVEVEKVH
+264 RTVEVEKVH

-323 EKELESHCGWAAPE
+323 EKELESHCSWAAPE
-337 ALQRWLQLTH
+337 ALQKWLQLTH

-355 VKKQNA
+355 IKKQNA

-421 WQQIELL
+421 WHQIELL
-428 CGFQIVTNPGIH
+428 CGFQIVNNPGIH
-440 SLAAALN
+440 TLVTALN
-447 IDPSWMG
+447 IDPSWVG
-454 TPRPNPSHFI
+454 TSRPNPAHFI
-464 MTDDVDD
+464 MTDDLDD
-471 LDEEIVSPMSIQYA
+471 LDEEIVSPMSMQSA
-485 PWLLGRRLSDR
+485 P
-496 SSLSS
+496 
-501 EDQSLWRCPAPAL
+501 L
-514 PSTVRQR
+514 PSGVRQR
-521 LAEPQQHLHS
+521 VVDPQHS
-531 SQRLVES
+531 LGSQRDL
-538 SGQGQSEVSPAWG
+538 
-551 SRAGRGSLRRTQNL
+551 SRSD
-565 SWGQSF
+565 SDS
-571 SLDLAATTHPA
+571 
-582 SSPATTTTTTTT
+582 
-594 SSSSSSSSAAA
+594 
-605 ASPSA
+605 
-610 SSTFYSSCSTSA
+610 
-622 AAACHGHPVYYH
+622 
-634 HTTSSYLLQMDSFL
+634 SFL
-648 GLPPP
+648 YM
-653 DVTSGARCHAE
+653 
-664 SFGDLTRCDSDPS
+664 SDQQR
-677 IPHLSDPQRPC
+677 IPG
-688 SSAPRLLA
+688 SAPKLLA
-696 ARPHLLTRSMEEP
+696 ARHPMLTRSTEEAAS
-709 PPGHPPAGA
+709 GHPAGCA
-718 VPTPNGGSRQGEASS
+718 PTSNGGSRHSEASS
-733 ASPGCSLLPE
+733 LGALQERLAE
-743 SPMVMK
+743 SPVVAK
-749 KMMMVVNHGMEKAS
+749 KMMMLNHGMEKSA
-763 SLGELAQPPPGR
+763 SLGEIR
-775 AGQSDSS
+775 HSDSS
-782 RSHSPSSTEPE
+782 RSHSPSSTEPD
-793 TPSPISDGRPG
+793 TPSPISDSRPG
-804 AAKSTRIPQLAAKK
+804 NAKNTRIPQLAAKK
-818 SPGEEDSSLAGEEVE
+818 NAGEEDSGSTGEETDSSQ
-833 LGQSKKKFPL
+833 GKKKFPL

>member
-1 MALPL
+1 MDLWSRVAVWILCGFLLQQGQGERLLASHLDETAIAVVQQLPL
-6 GWALCGLLLPLL
+6 QVEGLL
-18 LPPAAGERAPGAPL
+18 AV
-32 DPGAIAEFCRI
+32 EFCRI
-43 DPALCHAE
+43 DKPLCHDE
-51 EQQLSFEAVRNIHKQ
+51 DEQLSFEAVRNIHKQ

-157 RLAVNNVTM
+157 RLAVNNATM

-323 EKELESHCGWAAPE
+323 EKELESHCSWAAPE
-337 ALQRWLQLTH
+337 ALQKWLQLTH

-355 VKKQNA
+355 IKKHNA

-428 CGFQIVTNPGIH
+428 CGFQIVNNPGIH
-440 SLAAALN
+440 TLASALN

-471 LDEEIVSPMSIQYA
+471 LDEEIVSPMSIQ
-485 PWLLGRRLSDR
+485 S
-496 SSLSS
+496 
-501 EDQSLWRCPAPAL
+501 PAL
-514 PSTVRQR
+514 PGTVRQR
-521 LAEPQQHLHS
+521 LVDPQHAHG
-531 SQRLVES
+531 SQR
-538 SGQGQSEVSPAWG
+538 
-551 SRAGRGSLRRTQNL
+551 
-565 SWGQSF
+565 
-571 SLDLAATTHPA
+571 
-582 SSPATTTTTTTT
+582 
-594 SSSSSSSSAAA
+594 
-605 ASPSA
+605 
-610 SSTFYSSCSTSA
+610 
-622 AAACHGHPVYYH
+622 
-634 HTTSSYLLQMDSFL
+634 
-648 GLPPP
+648 
-653 DVTSGARCHAE
+653 
-664 SFGDLTRCDSDPS
+664 DLTRCDSDSS
-677 IPHLSDPQRPC
+677 IPHMSDHQRIP
-688 SSAPRLLA
+688 SSAPKLLA
-696 ARPHLLTRSMEEP
+696 ARPNLLGRSIEEAAS
-709 PPGHPPAGA
+709 GHPAICAATSNGSSRHMEVSSLGA
-718 VPTPNGGSRQGEASS
+718 
-733 ASPGCSLLPE
+733 LPERLSE

-749 KMMMVVNHGMEKAS
+749 KMMMVNHGMEKSS
-763 SLGELAQPPPGR
+763 SLGEISHPT
-775 AGQSDSS
+775 AGKHSHSDSS
-782 RSHSPSSTEPE
+782 RSHSPSSTDPD
-793 TPSPISDGRPG
+793 TPSPISDSRPNSV
-804 AAKSTRIPQLAAKK
+804 KNTRIPQLAAKK
-818 SPGEEDSSLAGEEVE
+818 NPGDEDSSLTGDEVD

>member
-1 MALPL
+1 MVLSTTHLSHPPPEQFVQLWAPQHRVCMDLLEQGQRRPPRCSGGWSTPL
-6 GWALCGLLLPLL
+6 
-18 LPPAAGERAPGAPL
+18 
-32 DPGAIAEFCRI
+32 
-43 DPALCHAE
+43 
-51 EQQLSFEAVRNIHKQ
+51 
-66 MDDDANGNVDVEES
+66 
-80 DEFLREDLNYHDP
+80 EDLNYHDP

-119 EVYNWTVEEV
+119 EVYNWTVDEV

-157 RLAVNNVTM
+157 RLAVNNATM
-166 MGTVLKMTDRSHRQ
+166 MGSVLKMTDRSHRQ

-323 EKELESHCGWAAPE
+323 EKELESHCSWAAPE
-337 ALQRWLQLTH
+337 ALQKWLQLTH

-355 VKKQNA
+355 IKKQNA

-428 CGFQIVTNPGIH
+428 CGFQIVNNPGIH
-440 SLAAALN
+440 TLASALN

-471 LDEEIVSPMSIQYA
+471 LDEEIVSPMSIQ
-485 PWLLGRRLSDR
+485 S
-496 SSLSS
+496 
-501 EDQSLWRCPAPAL
+501 PAL

-521 LAEPQQHLHS
+521 LVDPQHGHG
-531 SQRLVES
+531 SQR
-538 SGQGQSEVSPAWG
+538 
-551 SRAGRGSLRRTQNL
+551 
-565 SWGQSF
+565 
-571 SLDLAATTHPA
+571 
-582 SSPATTTTTTTT
+582 
-594 SSSSSSSSAAA
+594 
-605 ASPSA
+605 
-610 SSTFYSSCSTSA
+610 
-622 AAACHGHPVYYH
+622 
-634 HTTSSYLLQMDSFL
+634 
-648 GLPPP
+648 
-653 DVTSGARCHAE
+653 
-664 SFGDLTRCDSDPS
+664 DLTRCDSDSS
-677 IPHLSDPQRPC
+677 IPHLSDHQRVP
-688 SSAPRLLA
+688 SSAPKLLA
-696 ARPHLLTRSMEEP
+696 ARPNLLTRSIEEGA
-709 PPGHPPAGA
+709 PGHPAIGA
-718 VPTPNGGSRQGEASS
+718 PTSNGGSRQAEAS
-733 ASPGCSLLPE
+733 ALGVLPE
-743 SPMVMK
+743 RLSESPVVMK
-749 KMMMVVNHGMEKAS
+749 KMMMVNHGMEKSS
-763 SLGELAQPPPGR
+763 SLGEISHPT
-775 AGQSDSS
+775 AGKHSHSDSS
-782 RSHSPSSTEPE
+782 RSHSPSSTDPD
-793 TPSPISDGRPG
+793 TPSPISDCRPG
-804 AAKSTRIPQLAAKK
+804 GAKSTRIPQLAAKK
-818 SPGEEDSSLAGEEVE
+818 SPGDEDSSLTGDEVD

>member
-1 MALPL
+1 MDVTPRLAVWLL
-6 GWALCGLLLPLL
+6 WVLLLHHGQ
-18 LPPAAGERAPGAPL
+18 GEKPPGASPEES
-32 DPGAIAEFCRI
+32 AVAEFCRI
-43 DPALCHAE
+43 DKPLCHDE
-51 EQQLSFEAVRNIHKQ
+51 DEQLSFEAIRNIHKQ

-113 KAWKTS
+113 KAWKAS
-119 EVYNWTVEEV
+119 EVYNWTVDEV

-145 FRKLQLSGHAMP
+145 FRRLQLSGHAMP
-157 RLAVNNVTM
+157 RLAITNATM
-166 MGTVLKMTDRSHRQ
+166 TGTVLKMTDWSHRQ

-264 RSVEVEKVH
+264 RTVEVEKVH

-323 EKELESHCGWAAPE
+323 EKELESHSSWYAPE
-337 ALQRWLQLTH
+337 ALQKWLQLTH

-355 VKKQNA
+355 IKKQNA

-421 WQQIELL
+421 WQQIEIL
-428 CGFQIVTNPGIH
+428 CGFQIVNNPGIH
-440 SLAAALN
+440 TLVTALN

-454 TPRPNPSHFI
+454 STRPNPSHFI

-471 LDEEIVSPMSIQYA
+471 MDEEIVSPVSIQYA
-485 PWLLGRRLSDR
+485 AWLMGRRFSDR
-496 SSLSS
+496 SVCSASVSS
-501 EDQSLWRCPAPAL
+501 DDQSLWKYPAPSL
-514 PSTVRQR
+514 HSSVRQR
-521 LAEPQQHLHS
+521 LVEPQHILG
-531 SQRLVES
+531 SQRDLTHSDSES
-538 SGQGQSEVSPAWG
+538 SLHTSDRPRFNQ
-551 SRAGRGSLRRTQNL
+551 
-565 SWGQSF
+565 
-571 SLDLAATTHPA
+571 LAAKP
-582 SSPATTTTTTTT
+582 
-594 SSSSSSSSAAA
+594 
-605 ASPSA
+605 
-610 SSTFYSSCSTSA
+610 
-622 AAACHGHPVYYH
+622 
-634 HTTSSYLLQMDSFL
+634 QQ
-648 GLPPP
+648 
-653 DVTSGARCHAE
+653 
-664 SFGDLTRCDSDPS
+664 LTRAMDEA
-677 IPHLSDPQRPC
+677 LY
-688 SSAPRLLA
+688 APTSNGSHRLAEAALGGTLA
-696 ARPHLLTRSMEEP
+696 DK
-709 PPGHPPAGA
+709 
-718 VPTPNGGSRQGEASS
+718 
-733 ASPGCSLLPE
+733 LPE
-743 SPMVMK
+743 SPALVK
-749 KMMMVVNHGMEKAS
+749 KALYLQNHGLEKAYS
-763 SLGELAQPPPGR
+763 VGELGPIGLGGVGPLH
-775 AGQSDSS
+775 SDSS
-782 RSHSPSSTEPE
+782 RSHSPSSPEPD
-793 TPSPISDGRPG
+793 TPSPVGDSRAHHGRN
-804 AAKSTRIPQLAAKK
+804 TRIPQLAGKK
-818 SPGEEDSSLAGEEVE
+818 HAGEEDSGSTGEETDS
-833 LGQSKKKFPL
+833 GQGKKKFPL

>member
-1 MALPL
+1 MDLWSRVAVWL
-6 GWALCGLLLPLL
+6 LCGFLLQQGQ
-18 LPPAAGERAPGAPL
+18 GERPPGSHL
-32 DPGAIAEFCRI
+32 DEIAIAAEFCRI
-43 DPALCHAE
+43 DKPLCHDE
-51 EQQLSFEAVRNIHKQ
+51 DEQLSFEAVRNIHKQ

-119 EVYNWTVEEV
+119 EVYNWTVDEV

-166 MGTVLKMTDRSHRQ
+166 MGAVLKMTDRSHRQ

-323 EKELESHCGWAAPE
+323 EKELESHCSWAAPE
-337 ALQRWLQLTH
+337 ALQKWLQLTH

-355 VKKQNA
+355 IKKQNA

-428 CGFQIVTNPGIH
+428 CGFQIVNNPGIH
-440 SLAAALN
+440 TLASALN

-471 LDEEIVSPMSIQYA
+471 LDEEIVSPMSIQ
-485 PWLLGRRLSDR
+485 S
-496 SSLSS
+496 
-501 EDQSLWRCPAPAL
+501 PAL

-521 LAEPQQHLHS
+521 LVDPQHAHG
-531 SQRLVES
+531 SQR
-538 SGQGQSEVSPAWG
+538 
-551 SRAGRGSLRRTQNL
+551 
-565 SWGQSF
+565 
-571 SLDLAATTHPA
+571 
-582 SSPATTTTTTTT
+582 
-594 SSSSSSSSAAA
+594 
-605 ASPSA
+605 
-610 SSTFYSSCSTSA
+610 
-622 AAACHGHPVYYH
+622 
-634 HTTSSYLLQMDSFL
+634 
-648 GLPPP
+648 
-653 DVTSGARCHAE
+653 
-664 SFGDLTRCDSDPS
+664 DLTRCDSDSS
-677 IPHLSDPQRPC
+677 IPHMSDHQRIP
-688 SSAPRLLA
+688 SSAPKLLA
-696 ARPHLLTRSMEEP
+696 ARPNLLTRSIEEAAS
-709 PPGHPPAGA
+709 GHPAICA
-718 VPTPNGGSRQGEASS
+718 ATSNGGSRHMEASS
-733 ASPGCSLLPE
+733 LGALPERLSE

-749 KMMMVVNHGMEKAS
+749 KMMMVNHGMEKSS
-763 SLGELAQPPPGR
+763 SLGEISHPTVGKHSH
-775 AGQSDSS
+775 SDSS
-782 RSHSPSSTEPE
+782 RSHSPSSTDPD
-793 TPSPISDGRPG
+793 TPSPISDSRPNSV
-804 AAKSTRIPQLAAKK
+804 KNTRIPQLAAKK
-818 SPGEEDSSLAGEEVE
+818 NPGDEDSNLTGDEVD

>member
-1 MALPL
+1 MAAA
-6 GWALCGLLLPLL
+6 ALGLLCALL
-18 LPPAAGERAPGAPL
+18 LLRGRAERPPGANL
-32 DPGAIAEFCRI
+32 DQAALAEFCRI
-43 DPALCHAE
+43 DKPLCHDE
-51 EQQLSFEAVRNIHKQ
+51 DEQLSFEAVRNIHKQ

-119 EVYNWTVEEV
+119 EVYNWTVDEV

-157 RLAVNNVTM
+157 RLAVNNVTL
-166 MGTVLKMTDRSHRQ
+166 MGSVLKMTDRSHRQ

-323 EKELESHCGWAAPE
+323 EKELESHCSWAAPE
-337 ALQRWLQLTH
+337 ALQKWLQLTH

-355 VKKQNA
+355 IKKHNA

-428 CGFQIVTNPGIH
+428 CGFQIVNNPGIH
-440 SLAAALN
+440 SLASALN

-471 LDEEIVSPMSIQYA
+471 LDEEIVSPMSIQ
-485 PWLLGRRLSDR
+485 S
-496 SSLSS
+496 
-501 EDQSLWRCPAPAL
+501 PAL
-514 PSTVRQR
+514 PGTVRQR
-521 LAEPQQHLHS
+521 LVDPQHAHG
-531 SQRLVES
+531 SQR
-538 SGQGQSEVSPAWG
+538 
-551 SRAGRGSLRRTQNL
+551 
-565 SWGQSF
+565 
-571 SLDLAATTHPA
+571 
-582 SSPATTTTTTTT
+582 
-594 SSSSSSSSAAA
+594 
-605 ASPSA
+605 
-610 SSTFYSSCSTSA
+610 
-622 AAACHGHPVYYH
+622 
-634 HTTSSYLLQMDSFL
+634 
-648 GLPPP
+648 
-653 DVTSGARCHAE
+653 
-664 SFGDLTRCDSDPS
+664 DLTRCDSESS
-677 IPHLSDPQRPC
+677 IPHLSDHQRIP
-688 SSAPRLLA
+688 SSAPKLLA
-696 ARPHLLTRSMEEP
+696 TRPNLLTRSVEE
-709 PPGHPPAGA
+709 AA
-718 VPTPNGGSRQGEASS
+718 ASAPTPNGGNRPTEAVTTLS
-733 ASPGCSLLPE
+733 E
-743 SPMVMK
+743 SPMVTK
-749 KMMMVVNHGMEKAS
+749 KMTTVVNHGMEKSS
-763 SLGELAQPPPGR
+763 SLGEISHPM
-775 AGQSDSS
+775 AGKHSHSDSS
-782 RSHSPSSTEPE
+782 RSHSPSSTDPD
-793 TPSPISDGRPG
+793 TPSPISDCRPSS
-804 AAKSTRIPQLAAKK
+804 AKSTRIPQLAAKK
-818 SPGEEDSSLAGEEVE
+818 SPGDEDSSLTGDEVDT
-833 LGQSKKKFPL
+833 GQSKKKFPL

>member
-1 MALPL
+1 MEPRPGRAVR
-6 GWALCGLLLPLL
+6 ALCGLFLL
-18 LPPAAGERAPGAPL
+18 LLLLLLQHPGRAERAPGSHL
-32 DPGAIAEFCRI
+32 DDSAIAEFCRI
-43 DPALCHAE
+43 DKALCHDE
-51 EQQLSFEAVRNIHKQ
+51 DEQLSFEAVRNIHKQ

-93 TVKHSTFHGEDK
+93 AVKHSTFHGEDK

-119 EVYNWTVEEV
+119 EVYNWTVDEV
-129 VQWLITYVEL
+129 VQWLISYVEL

-157 RLAVNNVTM
+157 RLAVNNATM

-323 EKELESHCGWAAPE
+323 EKELESHCSWAAPE
-337 ALQRWLQLTH
+337 ALQKWLQLTH

-355 VKKQNA
+355 IKKQNA

-428 CGFQIVTNPGIH
+428 CGFQIVNNPGIH
-440 SLAAALN
+440 SLASALN
-447 IDPSWMG
+447 IDPGWMG

-464 MTDDVDD
+464 ITDDVDD
-471 LDEEIVSPMSIQYA
+471 LDEELVSPMSIQYA
-485 PWLLGRRLSDR
+485 AWLFGRRFSDR

-501 EDQSLWRCPAPAL
+501 EDQSLWKYPAPAL

-521 LAEPQQHLHS
+521 LVEPQHGHG
-531 SQRLVES
+531 SQRG
-538 SGQGQSEVSPAWG
+538 SGANK
-551 SRAGRGSLRRTQNL
+551 RFNSLRLRL
-565 SWGQSF
+565 
-571 SLDLAATTHPA
+571 LHPA
-582 SSPATTTTTTTT
+582 PERPPAYPQLGAQAAGCPAHAADQVHGGGCPRAPGPRRAHPQRRQPARGALRPGGFAG
-594 SSSSSSSSAAA
+594 AAA
-605 ASPSA
+605 REP
-610 SSTFYSSCSTSA
+610 
-622 AAACHGHPVYYH
+622 HGDEEDDDGEPRHGEV
-634 HTTSSYLLQMDSFL
+634 LQPGGDQ
-648 GLPPP
+648 PP
-653 DVTSGARCHAE
+653 DGRQAQPLGFVPVAQPQLHRPRHP
-664 SFGDLTRCDSDPS
+664 L
-677 IPHLSDPQRPC
+677 PHL
-688 SSAPRLLA
+688 
-696 ARPHLLTRSMEEP
+696 
-709 PPGHPPAGA
+709 
-718 VPTPNGGSRQGEASS
+718 
-733 ASPGCSLLPE
+733 
-743 SPMVMK
+743 
-749 KMMMVVNHGMEKAS
+749 
-763 SLGELAQPPPGR
+763 
-775 AGQSDSS
+775 
-782 RSHSPSSTEPE
+782 
-793 TPSPISDGRPG
+793 
-804 AAKSTRIPQLAAKK
+804 
-818 SPGEEDSSLAGEEVE
+818 
-833 LGQSKKKFPL
+833 
-843 KIFKKPKK
+843 